1 MGSFAAVTKVLH
13 TFTLSSLLRS
23 AVSKGPVTDL
33 KRSPDADHW
42 HEWRFHFDA
51 LFAKA
56 QGDSTGSH
64 FSPAFMLDGLHWKI
78 WLKFP
83 TDMKYNSDSVLAAY
97 LYCTN
102 EEFDEA
108 NYAISVQMRHPSEPS
123 DSINRGGACLF
134 QNQFI
139 YNSITFTGLVALL
152 VTLRWILAGLSAS
165 VPGLRCGFDP
175 ERMLDEELCSWHFLN
190 FVAYAW
196 CMQTVHVTWQRWA
209 WGIWG
214 VLASGPPTVDRNYF
228 LITKRGAMFASY
240 LLLHRGVYLW
250 FNMAGYQD
258 MLSWLLALVV
268 AVAALKDCLGF
279 VGPIVE
285 STAWLCHFGRMGV
298 HLCMAGVT
306 AATTSSA
313 VEEYADPMSQL
324 ELQLDIDT
332 LLPCIMDVFLAL
344 TFFTSWKHAVLDTVF
359 LPTRNWD
366 TRMKLEHLDKHRQLR
381 LHWHGHM
388 FKRAAPS
395 FCVAL
400 SGAAAWLTLRLLA
413 LLGSA
418 HAKAVLSEQSA
429 QADQGRHESWSWR
442 SVMSLVVRTAKFWSW
457 ALFIHMTAPVWDPLS
472 HLGRCLSSSSLQF
485 RHAYLRARQPSSAPR
500 RARTAHRQQARRP
513 HAGLQQWTAQSWQAV
528 VEGVYTACTA
538 AMTLLWTAILWPFK
552 QHRAS
557 SASNAAAHRSQPGI
571 TAKTSGQPSS
581 RQQRRGGSK
590 AKAKARPKPSQKA
603 DNAVGGLSDP
613 SRPAKLMSKPEEE
626 AERCVCSDPSNDIH
640 GRIQPGSFVGYG
652 LVRDEQ
658 GLPIAVEPIGKVR
671 RAISGQQA
679 PASSHAAALQQGHVQ
694 NANAAG
700 DSWLTPD
707 DAHAPAK
714 KLMTAVPGSSSSQD
728 ASTMAK
734 QRMLASTDVSPLDT
748 EPALMSPTAIPA
760 SAHLRAS
767 TATQQ
772 ISFSKRG

>member
-1 MGSFAAVTKVLH
+1 MKQQGSECPLL
-13 TFTLSSLLRS
+13 TLSAALQ
-23 AVSKGPVTDL
+23 
-33 KRSPDADHW
+33 
-42 HEWRFHFDA
+42 WRFHFDA

-123 DSINRGGACLF
+123 DSINREGTHLFTTEEPATGWPSFALISALRDPIDSSQMQIELWLNTLSACQHDSEYSQELSDSCVKDCIRRPGGACLF

-152 VTLRWILAGLSAS
+152 VTL
-165 VPGLRCGFDP
+165 
-175 ERMLDEELCSWHFLN
+175 
-190 FVAYAW
+190 
-196 CMQTVHVTWQRWA
+196 
-209 WGIWG
+209 
-214 VLASGPPTVDRNYF
+214 RNYF

-268 AVAALKDCLGF
+268 AVAALKDC
-279 VGPIVE
+279 
-285 STAWLCHFGRMGV
+285 
-298 HLCMAGVT
+298 VT

-603 DNAVGGLSDP
+603 DNAIIFIPCGHVLHC
-613 SRPAKLMSKPEEE
+613 R
-626 AERCVCSDPSNDIH
+626 RCNDLWAA
-640 GRIQPGSFVGYG
+640 RSSG
-652 LVRDEQ
+652 LVTCPLCRSKVLRI
-658 GLPIAVEPIGKVR
+658 GSVEVESR
-671 RAISGQQA
+671 
-679 PASSHAAALQQGHVQ
+679 
-694 NANAAG
+694 
-700 DSWLTPD
+700 
-707 DAHAPAK
+707 
-714 KLMTAVPGSSSSQD
+714 SSSAYQ
-728 ASTMAK
+728 
-734 QRMLASTDVSPLDT
+734 
-748 EPALMSPTAIPA
+748 
-760 SAHLRAS
+760 
-767 TATQQ
+767 
-772 ISFSKRG
+772 